1 MSEDI
6 SLDRIRSVYEAIA
19 PSITRT
25 PTLPA
30 RALSEQFGCT
40 LYLKCEMFQRTGSFK
55 DRGALAALLH
65 LTEAQKSQGVIT
77 ASAGNHA
84 QGLSWH
90 GQRLGVPT
98 TVLMPE
104 HTPFT
109 KLERTRAFGAEVE
122 LYGETLDD
130 CTRRM
135 GELIE
140 ERGLTCIHPFDDDE
154 VICGQGSVALEMLAD
169 VPDLDVLF
177 VPVGGG
183 GLISGTGIVSKA
195 LRPDIELIG
204 VEVSRYASAH
214 NSVRGTSL
222 PIGGGTLAEGIA
234 VKSPGERNLRYIRR
248 YVDDLMLVEEADIES
263 AIYELLNG
271 ARLLAEGAGA
281 AGFAAFHKVREKYQ
295 GKNVGIVLC
304 GGNIDMRLAS
314 SVILRQMI
322 VRGFLASLRIG
333 IQDRPGVLAHVSDI
347 VGSRGANIVEIS
359 HHRLHRHLPVK
370 EAELGITVETRGASH
385 VQELVQELRR
395 SGYQVSEDQNL
406 S

>member
-30 RALSEQFGCT
+30 RALSEQFGCA
-40 LYLKCEMFQRTGSFK
+40 LYLKCEMLQRTGSFK
-55 DRGALAALLH
+55 DRGALAALLR
-65 LTEAQKSQGVIT
+65 LTEAQKSKGVIT

-90 GQRLGVPT
+90 GQRLGVPV

-104 HTPFT
+104 QTPFT
-109 KLERTRAFGAEVE
+109 KLERTRAFGANVE

-135 GELIE
+135 RELME
-140 ERGLTCIHPFDDDE
+140 EKGLICIHPFDNDE

-183 GLISGTGIVSKA
+183 GLISGIGIVAKA

-204 VEVSRYASAH
+204 VEVSRYASVH
-214 NSVRGTSL
+214 NRVRGGSL

-234 VKSPGERNLRYIRR
+234 VKSPGERNLHYIRR
-248 YVDDLMLVEEADIES
+248 YVDDLVLVEEADIEA

-271 ARLLAEGAGA
+271 VRLLTEGAGA
-281 AGFAAFHKVREKYQ
+281 AGFAAFHKVREKYR

-304 GGNIDMRLAS
+304 GGNIDLRLAS
-314 SVILRQMI
+314 SVILRQMN

-333 IQDRPGVLAHVSDI
+333 IQDRPGILAHVADI
-347 VGSRGANIVEIS
+347 VGSQGANIVEIS

-370 EAELGITVETRGASH
+370 EAELAITMEARGAPH
-385 VQELVQELRR
+385 VSEIVEELRK
-395 SGYQVSEDQNL
+395 SGYHVSEDQDF